1 MVSRPFSSYLL
12 FAVPC
17 GSIEVLKIQNQR
29 CLALGTRAGS
39 GVSVITKIPRQ
50 KIMARKKFRHSPRFE
65 SSGDS
70 TFQEY
75 LLGQPAQ
82 STTRTELLRMIRG
95 GEDTY
100 LELKVKLSNSERIA
114 QGIVALANTDGGTII
129 FGVNDQLRI
138 EGVSNPEWVQQE
150 LARICR
156 EEIVPPLIP
165 MIDTIAFDSGK
176 RIVALDIDGKR
187 RPYRTRDGRFY
198 LRIGAE
204 KREVSRDEL
213 SAWLDELRPLGFEN
227 IPLQTVTEDDFDD
240 ALLWSFASG
249 FDDNAPN
256 AGLYQTSDFLRKD
269 LLLAV
274 GNADEFF
281 PTVAGVLLFGKDE
294 KVAELLPRS
303 NVTVARFSGDNG
315 TAQLIEAIEVKGNLH
330 TEFDSIIA
338 FIKRYADLSKERPKR
353 KLELVTESV
362 IQARAAYHHY
372 SVAEAVI
379 NAIIHRDLAIR
390 DIRTR
395 VNIYDNAIEFVNPR
409 RTNGFSPPASRA
421 IRYGI
426 TQRLNPQIAAI
437 FTRREYGIT
446 APHGGLPMI
455 LRQSKLFSGRKPEIY
470 LANDEFKLK
479 IWAA

>member
-1 MVSRPFSSYLL
+1 M
-12 FAVPC
+12 
-17 GSIEVLKIQNQR
+17 
-29 CLALGTRAGS
+29 
-39 GVSVITKIPRQ
+39 PR
-50 KIMARKKFRHSPRFE
+50 RKFRHTQRFE

-75 LLGQPAQ
+75 LLNQPTQ
-82 STTRTELLRMIRG
+82 TTTRTELLRLIRG

-138 EGVSNPEWVQQE
+138 EGVSNPEWVQE
-150 LARICR
+150 EIGRICR
-156 EEIVPPLIP
+156 EEIVPPLVP

-198 LRIGAE
+198 LRFGAE
-204 KREVSRDEL
+204 KREVTRDEL
-213 SAWLDELRPLGFEN
+213 SAWLDEIRPLGFEN
-227 IPLQTVTEDDFDD
+227 IPLQTVVEDDIDD

-256 AGLYQTSDFLRKD
+256 INLYQTSDFLRKD

-281 PTVAGVLLFGKDE
+281 PTVAAVLLFGKNE
-294 KVAELLPRS
+294 KVADLLPRS

-315 TAQLIEAIEVKGNLH
+315 NAQLIEAIEVKGNLH
-330 TEFDSIIA
+330 TQYETIVE
-338 FIKRYADLSKERPKR
+338 FIKRYTDLGKERPKQ
-353 KLELVTESV
+353 KLALVTDAV
-362 IQARAAYHHY
+362 VRARGNYHFY

-379 NAIIHRDLAIR
+379 NALIHRDLALR

-395 VNIYDNAIEFVNPR
+395 INIYDSSIEFINPR

-437 FTRREYGIT
+437 FTRREYGVN

-455 LRQSKLFSGRKPEIY
+455 LRQSNRFSGRKPEIY
-470 LANDEFKLK
+470 LAGDEFKLK

>member
-1 MVSRPFSSYLL
+1 M
-12 FAVPC
+12 
-17 GSIEVLKIQNQR
+17 
-29 CLALGTRAGS
+29 
-39 GVSVITKIPRQ
+39 PR
-50 KIMARKKFRHSPRFE
+50 RKFRHTQRFE

-75 LLGQPAQ
+75 LLNQPTQ
-82 STTRTELLRMIRG
+82 QTTRSELLRLIRG

-138 EGVSNPEWVQQE
+138 EGVANPEWVQSE

-156 EEIVPPLIP
+156 EEIVPPLVP
-165 MIDTIAFDSGK
+165 MLDTMAFDSGK
-176 RIVALDIDGKR
+176 RIVALDIDGRKK
-187 RPYRTRDGRFY
+187 PYRTKDGRFY

-213 SAWLDELRPLGFEN
+213 SNWLDEIRPLGFEN
-227 IPLQTVTEDDFDD
+227 IPLQTVTEEDFDD

-256 AGLYQTSDFLRKD
+256 QSLYNTGDFLRKD

-274 GNADEFF
+274 GNVDDFF
-281 PTVAGVLLFGKDE
+281 PTVAAVLLFAKNE
-294 KVAELLPRS
+294 RVPEILPRS
-303 NVTVARFSGDNG
+303 NVTVARFSGSNG
-315 TAQLIEAIEVKGNLH
+315 SAQLIEAIEVKGNLH
-330 TEFDSIIA
+330 TQYEKILEFV
-338 FIKRYADLSKERPKR
+338 KRYTDLGKERPKR
-353 KLELVTESV
+353 KLELVTDSV
-362 IQARAAYHHY
+362 VQARSNYHFY
-372 SVAEAVI
+372 SVSEAII
-379 NAIIHRDLAIR
+379 NALIHRDLALR

-395 VNIYDNAIEFVNPR
+395 VNIYDNAIEFINPR

-437 FTRREYGIT
+437 FTRREYGIN

-455 LRQSKLFSGRKPEIY
+455 LRQSERFSGRKPEIY
-470 LANDEFKLK
+470 LTGDEFKLK
-479 IWAA
+479 IWGT

>member
-1 MVSRPFSSYLL
+1 M
-12 FAVPC
+12 
-17 GSIEVLKIQNQR
+17 
-29 CLALGTRAGS
+29 
-39 GVSVITKIPRQ
+39 PR
-50 KIMARKKFRHSPRFE
+50 RRFRHTQRFDPASE
-65 SSGDS
+65 QSL
-70 TFQEY
+70 QEY
-75 LLGQPAQ
+75 FVNQPAQ
-82 STTRTELLRMIRG
+82 STTRTELLRLIRG

-100 LELKVKLSNSERIA
+100 LELKVKLSNSERIT

-150 LARICR
+150 LIRICR
-156 EEIVPPLIP
+156 DEIVPPIVP

-176 RIVALDIDGKR
+176 RIVALDINGKR

-198 LRIGAE
+198 LRFGAE

-227 IPLQTVTEDDFDD
+227 IPLQGVSEEDFDD

-249 FDDNAPN
+249 YDDNAPN
-256 AGLYQTSDFLRKD
+256 ANLYQTSDFLRKD

-274 GNADEFF
+274 GNTDEFF
-281 PTVAGVLLFGKDE
+281 PTVAALLLFGKNDR
-294 KVAELLPRS
+294 VGELLPRS

-315 TAQLIEAIEVKGNLH
+315 HAQLIEAVEVKGNLL
-330 TEFDSIIA
+330 TQYETILEFV
-338 FIKRYADLSKERPKR
+338 KRYVELSTQKPKR
-353 KLELVTESV
+353 KLALVTDPV
-362 IQARAAYHHY
+362 VKARGSYHFY
-372 SVAEAVI
+372 SVAEGII
-379 NAIIHRDLAIR
+379 NALMHRDLALR

-395 VNIYDNAIEFVNPR
+395 INIYDHAIEFINPR

-437 FTRREYGIT
+437 FTRREYGINV
-446 APHGGLPMI
+446 PHGGLPMV
-455 LRQSKLFSGRKPEIY
+455 LRQSNLFSGRKPEIY
-470 LANDEFKLK
+470 IVNDEFKLK
-479 IWAA
+479 IYSA